1 MQKVLLKTD
10 CTKLPLITKKKKI
23 FNREVK
29 ENYNDI

>member
-23 FNREVK
+23 FQSGSERK
-29 ENYNDI
+29 L